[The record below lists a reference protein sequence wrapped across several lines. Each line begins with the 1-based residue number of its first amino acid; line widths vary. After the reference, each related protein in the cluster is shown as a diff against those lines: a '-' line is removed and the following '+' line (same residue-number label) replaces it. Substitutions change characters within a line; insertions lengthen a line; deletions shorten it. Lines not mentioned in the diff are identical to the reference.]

1 LRLAEGFRDDRRH
14 TGANMSTVGV
24 YIAMKKV
31 HFFLPT
37 FLVFRVSAVALKGF
51 QKQKKS
57 RRTSIPITPMPVFLG
72 SDSERLCYRR
82 VRYLIGPG

>member
-51 QKQKKS
+51 QKPKKIAAHKHS
-57 RRTSIPITPMPVFLG
+57 NHPDAGLSWIA
-72 SDSERLCYRR
+72 
-82 VRYLIGPG
+82 